1 MSQVNYPV
9 QRLGEDRVDLRSLIE
24 VLIRRR
30 WIILA
35 VALPVILVAT
45 IGTLRGAQLYLA
57 RGTLMIEI
65 AGPQSPAFG
74 RFWINH
80 DVILSSAA
88 ELGQSVPVASRAAL
102 ALADSLPA
110 YRERFPEHLSRVMT
124 VADLQEVLHGGV
136 TTNHVGESN
145 MINLSFTHTSPQ
157 FALIGARALADAFI
171 DFNIES
177 RRISPAV
184 EYYAEQIE
192 ATQREFE
199 ELVARRTAVQEA
211 SGLTGLAV
219 DARQSLE
226 QIRNL
231 ENQYFQARSLR
242 EGLEARLRAFD
253 RAIAADPNFVPTVGV
268 NEATSLD
275 RLKADLDTRV
285 ARLVTL
291 RDSYQEDSIFI
302 QRELQQIAAMQTELN
317 LERER
322 YLQTLRVRVA
332 EARSIEQSYFAAQQ
346 GQARNLEV
354 FPAVRGQI
362 ETLDLRID
370 GLRRLLQN
378 QQQKLG
384 EVRMAADSD
393 LRISDVK
400 LIEDPVL
407 DVPIGRGR
415 KILYLLIASF
425 LAIALALVVAF
436 FVESNDHRIYDRR
449 RAELYLEVPVLGS
462 LPDTSRQSRA

>member
-1 MSQVNYPV
+1 MPSSTSTSSPGASARPWNTT
-9 QRLGEDRVDLRSLIE
+9 RS
-24 VLIRRR
+24 RSRPPS
-30 WIILA
+30 A
-35 VALPVILVAT
+35 
-45 IGTLRGAQLYLA
+45 
-57 RGTLMIEI
+57 
-65 AGPQSPAFG
+65 
-74 RFWINH
+74 
-80 DVILSSAA
+80 SSRN
-88 ELGQSVPVASRAAL
+88 SWP
-102 ALADSLPA
+102 
-110 YRERFPEHLSRVMT
+110 
-124 VADLQEVLHGGV
+124 GV
-136 TTNHVGESN
+136 R
-145 MINLSFTHTSPQ
+145 PC
-157 FALIGARALADAFI
+157 R
-171 DFNIES
+171 
-177 RRISPAV
+177 
-184 EYYAEQIE
+184 
-192 ATQREFE
+192 
-199 ELVARRTAVQEA
+199 EA

>member
-9 QRLGEDRVDLRSLIE
+9 QRPGDDRMDLRSLIE

-35 VALPVILVAT
+35 IALPVILVAS

-65 AGPQSPAFG
+65 AGPQSPSFG
-74 RFWINH
+74 RVWANH
-80 DVILSSAA
+80 DMILSSAA
-88 ELGQSVPVASRAAL
+88 ELGMSVPVASRAAL
-102 ALADSLPA
+102 ALADSLPV
-110 YRERFPEHLSRVMT
+110 YRERYPEHLSGVLT
-124 VADLQEVLHGGV
+124 VTDLQEVLHGGAS
-136 TTNHVGESN
+136 TNHVGESN
-145 MINLSFTHTSPQ
+145 MINLSFTHTSPA
-157 FALIGARALADAFI
+157 FAMIGARALADAFI
-171 DFNIES
+171 DFSVES

-184 EYYAEQIE
+184 HYYADQIE
-192 ATQREFE
+192 TTQREIE
-199 ELVARRTAVQEA
+199 ELVAQRTALQESA
-211 SGLTGLAV
+211 GLAGLAV

-226 QIRNL
+226 QIRSL
-231 ENQYFQARSLR
+231 ENQYFQARSQR
-242 EGLEARLRAFD
+242 EGLEARLRALE
-253 RAIAADPNFVPTVGV
+253 RAIASDPDFIPTIGA

-275 RLKADLDTRV
+275 RLKAELDSRV

-291 RDSYQEDSIFI
+291 RDSYQEDSVFI
-302 QRELQQIAAMQTELN
+302 QRELQQIAALQTELN
-317 LERER
+317 RERER
-322 YLQTLRVRVA
+322 YLQTLRVRLD
-332 EARSIEQSYFAAQQ
+332 EARSVEQSYFAAQQ
-346 GQARNLEV
+346 GQAQHLES
-354 FPAVRGQI
+354 FPLVRGRI

-370 GLRRLLQN
+370 GLRRLFQN

-384 EVRMAADSD
+384 EVRMAAESD
-393 LRISDVK
+393 VRISDVK
-400 LIEDPVL
+400 LIENPVL

-415 KILYLLIASF
+415 KILYLLIAAF

-462 LPDTSRQSRA
+462 LPDTSRQTRA